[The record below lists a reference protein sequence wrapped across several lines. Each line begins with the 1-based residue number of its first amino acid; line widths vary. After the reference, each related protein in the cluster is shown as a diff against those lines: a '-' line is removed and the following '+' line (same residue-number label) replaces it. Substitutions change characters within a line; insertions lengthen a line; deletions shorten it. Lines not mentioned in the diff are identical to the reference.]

1 MEEDI
6 EIPPITRIMKLNL
19 PEWPLLVIGSIF
31 AAIAGGFPVAFA
43 VIISE
48 ILKVCLS
55 YFRHIKLRF
64 YLHLQSSQQKAA
76 TDYLSPATSA

>member
-1 MEEDI
+1 MEEEI

-31 AAIAGGFPVAFA
+31 AAIAGAFPVAFA

-55 YFRHIKLRF
+55 HCRHLKFCFSLHSYKLSRVTGEGFYFTKN
-64 YLHLQSSQQKAA
+64 
-76 TDYLSPATSA
+76 

>member
-6 EIPPITRIMKLNL
+6 DIPPMTRIMKLNL
-19 PEWPLLVIGSIF
+19 PEWPLLLIGSIF

-55 YFRHIKLRF
+55 HCRHLKFVFISIHIN
-64 YLHLQSSQQKAA
+64 YLV
-76 TDYLSPATSA
+76 TGEVIYLAKN